1 MSRIEAVEV
10 RNWREQIEAE
20 LTVLGRFPGTPAPVT
35 YTVRRLG
42 DIARGL
48 LARCEQLEQELVSL
62 RAVAR
67 EGGAES

>member
-42 DIARGL
+42 EIARGL
-48 LARCEQLEQELVSL
+48 LARCEQLEQELAGL
-62 RAVAR
+62 RAIVR